1 MADDGRMAT
10 IRCGDCGEENR
21 IPARY
26 CRKCGAKL
34 DYEKAEKAFMR
45 SMKRRLG
52 IGQALRRLLG
62 LAILVAL
69 GLALWPEQR
78 EAEAG
83 GAVDAR
89 RYEMTR
95 ALLEDALNRGATAE
109 MEVAA
114 RDFNAFLARNVKDA
128 GTGGEWSAK
137 YKSAGVTFGA
147 GRGEAWIAVERGPL
161 TLTSGCTFE
170 AGEGGLRA
178 TGARFGH
185 LPLPGELGRLFLKAR
200 KDLWRVFATEER
212 VLANLERAE
221 LRDGVLAVRTRVVE

>member
-1 MADDGRMAT
+1 M
-10 IRCGDCGEENR
+10 
-21 IPARY
+21 
-26 CRKCGAKL
+26 
-34 DYEKAEKAFMR
+34 DYGKSEKELLQA
-45 SMKRRLG
+45 MKRRGGGFLG
-52 IGQALRRLLG
+52 RTLRN
-62 LAILVAL
+62 LVALAVLAGL
-69 GLALWPEQR
+69 GLALWPERR

-95 ALLEDALNRGATAE
+95 ALLEDALNRGAAAE

-128 GTGGEWSAK
+128 GAGGEWSAK
-137 YKSAGVTFGA
+137 YAGAGVAFGE

-170 AGEGGLRA
+170 AGAGGLRA

-185 LPLPGELGRLFLKAR
+185 LPLPGAIGQAFLKAR
-200 KDLWRVFATEER
+200 KDLWRVFGTEAR

-221 LRDGVLAVRTRVVE
+221 LREGVLSVRTKGAE